1 MVDFIGK
8 IGASAVKGK
17 PARSVWNGS
26 APPPPPPPPSSLDD
40 TSELTL
46 SGKMPG
52 RIITDNNV
60 VSSGWRSTVQA

>member
-1 MVDFIGK
+1 MVDFIEKQSLRLQKKNPHVPYGME
-8 IGASAVKGK
+8 A
-17 PARSVWNGS
+17 PT
-26 APPPPPPPPSSLDD
+26 PPPSLDD

-60 VSSGWRSTVQA
+60 VSSG